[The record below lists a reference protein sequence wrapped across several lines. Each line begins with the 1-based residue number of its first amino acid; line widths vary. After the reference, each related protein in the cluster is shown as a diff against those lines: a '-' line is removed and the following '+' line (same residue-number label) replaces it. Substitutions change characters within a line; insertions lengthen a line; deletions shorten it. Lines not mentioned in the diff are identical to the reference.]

1 MDADEPPDARL
12 VQQSV
17 AGDADAFAA
26 LYRRHARAVHHVV
39 AATVRDREV
48 AADLTQDVFARAIEA
63 LGDLREPDR
72 FRPWVLAIAR
82 NCAIDQTRGQPRP
95 IRLDEDGAAELVDPD
110 AEPGELAE
118 LASLVRRVRG
128 CIAGLS
134 ARDASVLALV
144 TQLGYSPT
152 EVAGALGISPGAAK
166 VVLHRAR
173 RRLRSAIA
181 LTLLTENQAAA
192 CPVFRD
198 AYAQGRLTQAGA
210 HVATCSVCSAAVND
224 DVQLYGARDTT
235 RERAARERAGYASG
249 PSRPTTR
256 IPERANTSA
265 SNTESGVRSVV
276 PNPLT
281 SAAP

>member
-1 MDADEPPDARL
+1 VDAGEPPDAFL
-12 VQQSV
+12 VRQTV
-17 AGDADAFAA
+17 AGDAEAFAV
-26 LYRRHARAVHHVV
+26 LYRRHAGAVHRVV

-63 LGDLREPDR
+63 LADLREPER
-72 FRPWVLAIAR
+72 FRPWVLTIAR

-95 IRLDEDGAAELVDPD
+95 LSLDDDGAAEPADPG

-118 LASLVRRVRG
+118 LANLVQRVRG

-134 ARDASVLALV
+134 ARDAAVLALV
-144 TQLGYSPT
+144 TQLGYSPV
-152 EVAGALGISPGAAK
+152 EVAGALAITPGAAK

-198 AYAQGRLTQAGA
+198 AFAKGRLNQAGA
-210 HVATCSVCSAAVND
+210 HVATCPVCRAAVND
-224 DVQLYGARDTT
+224 DVELY
-235 RERAARERAGYASG
+235 AAQPKAQG
-249 PSRPTTR
+249 PGSSRPTTR
-256 IPERANTSA
+256 IPDRANASA
-265 SNTESGVRSVV
+265 SSAGSGVRSVV